1 MGFKRGGSKLQRS
14 YMVSYL
20 LIFLVPLIVI
30 TVFIYQSAVNSLRTE
45 IEQSNVN
52 QLNQV
57 RMTIDGRMTELRD
70 IAIRMSYDNSLTR
83 YMVKH
88 PYYSSEAIRRLD
100 QYRANSAII
109 DDLLLYF
116 HHDSVIYSSEGLSG
130 LHVVFGKT
138 YTFSNW
144 DQQQIKRD
152 LNEIKY
158 PLTRPA
164 DRVTVNSRQSSM
176 LVHMVPIKPTAAYPY
191 ATVVYLINESRLTG
205 MMNSVLSDFKGNSY
219 IFDNNGHVLTA
230 NNHDTLPTPLELG
243 TLSKLTS
250 GIHSM
255 ELNGKQQSVVAVES
269 PENGWTY
276 VTTMPSDQF
285 FSRIFHVQTLIVF
298 IFALVALA
306 GIPVA
311 LMLARRQY
319 GPLRDLVEFAQNRS
333 AGKGTQTDRGHANGQ
348 ALHNE
353 WTWIRDTLLHYR
365 DQVGLQQPY
374 VRHQCLLMLMKHGQ
388 PDDAET
394 VRLIDGLGLR
404 EQGLHYFVMIVSSDA
419 LLLRSPAASTASN
432 VELLDETVGSYPS
445 LPDLLS
451 EVDLPQHGA
460 RLYGVEYSSSNRLAL
475 AVCWHPQRAGESEAD
490 QGLNG
495 IVAAV
500 RQLVYTHYSTYP
512 TVGVGNSYTELEA
525 INQSFIEAATA
536 MEYRVIGETSS
547 VTYFNQLHQD
557 DHRAGSSQFWISNES
572 LLKLSQ
578 SLKQGNI
585 QVASHMIHYITAG
598 VHAQSLPLPLM
609 RCILFDLLN
618 TVLRTASDAGLL
630 GSLRDMPQLSA
641 FETAEELEGQLQM
654 LAIRICACAEHKQET
669 EQVSLLDQIVAYV
682 EAQYADYALSL
693 EGMAQQFSISSSY
706 LSRTF
711 KDKTGLTFSQYIWQL
726 RRDEVIRQITETDD
740 PLKDIIVRVGYLDTA
755 NFIRKFKKEMGCT
768 PGQYRKLHRGEEQQ
782 SALEVRDSIS

>member
-1 MGFKRGGSKLQRS
+1 MIFKRRGSRLQRS

-20 LIFLVPLIVI
+20 LIFLIPLIVI
-30 TVFIYQSAVNSLRTE
+30 TIFIYQSAVKSLRTE

-116 HHDSVIYSSEGLSG
+116 HNDSVIYSSEGLSG
-130 LHVVFGKT
+130 LNVVFGKT
-138 YTFSNW
+138 YKFNSW

-164 DRVTVNSRQSSM
+164 DGVTVNSRQSSM
-176 LVHMVPIKPTAAYPY
+176 LVHMVPIKPTDAYPY

-205 MMNSVLSDFKGNSY
+205 MMDSVLSDFTGNSY

-230 NNHDTLPTPLELG
+230 NSHDAPPTPLELS
-243 TLSKLTS
+243 TLAELKS
-250 GIHSM
+250 GIHNM
-255 ELNGKQQSVVAVES
+255 ELGGKQQSVVAVES
-269 PENGWTY
+269 QENGWTY

-285 FSRIFHVQTLIVF
+285 FSRIFHVQTLIVL

-319 GPLRDLVEFAQNRS
+319 GPLRDLVEFAQSRS
-333 AGKGTQTDRGHANGQ
+333 TGAGSSPVRHPVADSSM
-348 ALHNE
+348 HNE
-353 WTWIRDTLLHYR
+353 WAWIRETLLHYR

-388 PDDAET
+388 PDDPET

-404 EQGLHYFVMIVSSDA
+404 GEGLQYFVMIVSGDA
-419 LLLRSPAASTASN
+419 LATRAANTTAASN
-432 VELLDETVGSYPS
+432 VELLDETVSPYLS
-445 LPDLLS
+445 LPDVLS
-451 EVDLPQHGA
+451 EVALPELGA
-460 RLYGVEYSSSNRLAL
+460 HLYGVEYSSSNRLAL
-475 AVCWHPQRAGESEAD
+475 AVCWQPQKD
-490 QGLNG
+490 QEQETSMCS
-495 IVAAV
+495 IVETVRELV
-500 RQLVYTHYSTYP
+500 RQHYGTVP
-512 TVGVGNSYTELEA
+512 TVGVGTSYAQLEM

-547 VTYFNQLHQD
+547 VTYFNQLHQEEE
-557 DHRAGSSQFWISNES
+557 RSGSSQFWISNES

-585 QVASHMIHYITAG
+585 QVASHMIHTITAG

-618 TVLRTASDAGLL
+618 TVLRAASDAGLL
-630 GSLRDMPQLSA
+630 GSLRDMPQVSA

-654 LAIRICACAEHKQET
+654 LAIRICECAEHKQET
-669 EQVSLLDQIVAYV
+669 EQVSLMDQIVAYV
-682 EAQYADYALSL
+682 EEQYADYALSL

-711 KDKTGLTFSQYIWQL
+711 KEKTGVTFSQYIWQL
-726 RRDEVIRQITETDD
+726 RRDEVIRQITETDH

-768 PGQYRKLHRGEEQQ
+768 PGQYRKLHHGEEEQ
-782 SALEVRDSIS
+782 SALEIRDSIS

>member
-1 MGFKRGGSKLQRS
+1 MRFKRTGSRLQRS

-20 LIFLVPLIVI
+20 LIFLIPLILI
-30 TVFIYQSAVNSLRTE
+30 TVFIYQSAVKSLRTE

-116 HHDSVIYSSEGLSG
+116 HNDSVIYSSEGLSG
-130 LHVVFGKT
+130 LNVVFGKT
-138 YTFSNW
+138 YKFNGW
-144 DQQQIKRD
+144 NEQEIKRD

-158 PLTRPA
+158 PLIRPA
-164 DRVTVNSRQSSM
+164 DEVSVNSRQSSM
-176 LVHMVPIKPTAAYPY
+176 LVHMVPIKPTDAYPY
-191 ATVVYLINESRLTG
+191 ATVVYLINEAKLTG
-205 MMNSVLSDFKGNSY
+205 MMDSVLSDFKGNSY

-230 NNHDTLPTPLELG
+230 NSHDTPSTPLELG
-243 TLSKLTS
+243 TLSKLKS

-269 PENGWTY
+269 QENGWTY

-285 FSRIFHVQTLIVF
+285 FSRIFHVQTLIVL
-298 IFALVALA
+298 IFALMALA

-311 LMLARRQY
+311 VMLARRQY

-333 AGKGTQTDRGHANGQ
+333 TGAGISPERSTSSNQPP
-348 ALHNE
+348 HNE
-353 WTWIRDTLLHYR
+353 WTWIRETLLHYR

-388 PDDAET
+388 PDDPET
-394 VRLIDGLGLR
+394 IKLIDGLGLR
-404 EQGLHYFVMIVSSDA
+404 GQGLNYFVMIVSGDG
-419 LLLRSPAASTASN
+419 LPTRSAERAASSN
-432 VELLDETVGSYPS
+432 VELLDETVSPYLS
-445 LPDLLS
+445 LPDLLG
-451 EVDLPQHGA
+451 EVAFPEYGA
-460 RLYGVEYSSSNRLAL
+460 HLYGVEYSSSNRLAL
-475 AVCWHPQRAGESEAD
+475 AVCWQPEEDADADKGMEPIVEA
-490 QGLNG
+490 
-495 IVAAV
+495 I
-500 RQLVYTHYSTYP
+500 RQLVHEHYGIHP
-512 TVGVGNSYTELEA
+512 TVGVGNSYNELEA

-547 VTYFNQLHQD
+547 VTYFNQLHQE
-557 DHRAGSSQFWISNES
+557 DHRSGSSQFWISNES

-585 QVASHMIHYITAG
+585 QVASHMIHTITES

-618 TVLRTASDAGLL
+618 TVLRNASDAGLL
-630 GSLRDMPQLSA
+630 GSLRDMPQVSA
-641 FETAEELEGQLQM
+641 FETAEELEAQLQT
-654 LAIRICACAEHKQET
+654 LAIRICECAEHKQET
-669 EQVSLLDQIVAYV
+669 EQVSLMDQIVAYV
-682 EAQYADYALSL
+682 EEQYADYALSL

-726 RRDEVIRQITETDD
+726 RRDEVIRQITETEE

-768 PGQYRKLHRGEEQQ
+768 PGQYRKLHHVETERN
-782 SALEVRDSIS
+782 AMDIKDSIS

>member
-1 MGFKRGGSKLQRS
+1 MRFIRSGSGSRLQRS

-30 TVFIYQSAVNSLRTE
+30 TIFIYQSAVNSLRTE

-100 QYRANSAII
+100 QYRANSAIV

-116 HHDSVIYSSEGLSG
+116 HNDSVIYSSDGLSG
-130 LHVVFGKT
+130 LNVVFGKT
-138 YTFSNW
+138 YKFTGW
-144 DQQQIKRD
+144 DQQAIRRD

-158 PLTRPA
+158 PMTRPA
-164 DRVTVNSRQSSM
+164 EEVSVNSRQSSM
-176 LVHMVPIKPTAAYPY
+176 LVHTVPIKPTDAYPY

-205 MMNSVLSDFKGNSY
+205 MMDSVLSDFKGNSY
-219 IFDNNGHVLTA
+219 IFDNNGHVLTT
-230 NNHDTLPTPLELG
+230 NNHDTPPTPLELS
-243 TLSKLTS
+243 TLSGLTS
-250 GIHSM
+250 GIHNM

-269 PENGWTY
+269 QENGWTY

-285 FSRIFHVQTLIVF
+285 FSRIFHVQTLIVL

-319 GPLRDLVEFAQNRS
+319 GPLRDLVEFAQNRGGVVTSSTGKVS
-333 AGKGTQTDRGHANGQ
+333 AQPLN
-348 ALHNE
+348 NE
-353 WTWIRDTLLHYR
+353 WAWIRQTLLDYR
-365 DQVGLQQPY
+365 DRVGLQEPY

-394 VRLIDGLGLR
+394 VRLIDDLGLR
-404 EQGLHYFVMIVSSDA
+404 GDGKRYFVMIVSGDTLIARRPESS
-419 LLLRSPAASTASN
+419 LEQSN
-432 VELLDETVGSYPS
+432 VELLDETFSPYLT
-445 LPDLLS
+445 LPDILS
-451 EVDLPQHGA
+451 EVQLESLSAQV
-460 RLYGVEYSSSNRLAL
+460 YGVEYSSSNRLAL
-475 AVCWHPQRAGESEAD
+475 AVCWQPQEDGNIA
-490 QGLNG
+490 NG
-495 IVAAV
+495 MTDIVEAV
-500 RQLVYTHYSTYP
+500 RDIVFNHYGIRP
-512 TVGVGNSYTELEA
+512 NVGVGNGYEQLEA

-536 MEYRVIGETSS
+536 MEYRVSGDDAS
-547 VTYFNQLHQD
+547 VIYFNQLHD
-557 DHRAGSSQFWISNES
+557 DDARQGSGQYWISNES

-585 QVASHMIHYITAG
+585 QVASHMIHVITTG
-598 VHAQSLPLPLM
+598 VHGESLPLPLM

-618 TVLRTASDAGLL
+618 TVLRAATDAGLL

-641 FETAEELEGQLQM
+641 FETAEELEGRLQL
-654 LAIRICACAEHKQET
+654 LAVRICACAEHKQET
-669 EQVSLLDQIVAYV
+669 EQVSLMDQVVAHV
-682 EAQYADYALSL
+682 HQQYCDYALSL
-693 EGMAQQFSISSSY
+693 EAISQQFSISSSY

-711 KDKTGLTFSQYIWQL
+711 KDKTGQTFSQYIWQL

-768 PGQYRKLHRGEEQQ
+768 PGQYRKLHHGSEGEDHLQ
-782 SALEVRDSIS
+782 VRNSIS

>member
-1 MGFKRGGSKLQRS
+1 MIFKRTGSKLQRS

-20 LIFLVPLIVI
+20 LIFLIPLIVMTI
-30 TVFIYQSAVNSLRTE
+30 FIYQSAVKSLRME

-130 LHVVFGKT
+130 LNVVFGKT
-138 YTFSNW
+138 YTFNSWN
-144 DQQQIKRD
+144 QQQIKRD

-164 DRVTVNSRQSSM
+164 DQVTVNSRQSSM
-176 LVHMVPIKPTAAYPY
+176 LVHMVPIRPTDAYPY
-191 ATVVYLINESRLTG
+191 ATVVYLINESKLTG
-205 MMNSVLSDFKGNSY
+205 MMDSVLSDFKGNSY

-230 NNHDTLPTPLELG
+230 NSHDTPPTPLELS
-243 TLSKLTS
+243 TLSELKS
-250 GIHSM
+250 GIHNM
-255 ELNGKQQSVVAVES
+255 ELGGKQQSVVAVES
-269 PENGWTY
+269 QENGWTY
-276 VTTMPSDQF
+276 VTAMPSDQF
-285 FSRIFHVQTLIVF
+285 FSRIFHVQTLIAL
-298 IFALVALA
+298 IFVLVALA

-319 GPLRDLVEFAQNRS
+319 GPLRDLVEFAQSRHTGSSAPPERS
-333 AGKGTQTDRGHANGQ
+333 PATGQ
-348 ALHNE
+348 MVPNE
-353 WTWIRDTLLHYR
+353 WTWIRETLLHYR

-388 PDDAET
+388 PDDPET

-404 EQGLHYFVMIVSSDA
+404 GEGLQYFVMIVSGDT
-419 LLLRSPAASTASN
+419 LVHRSVDKVAPSN
-432 VELLDETVGSYPS
+432 VELLDETVSPYLS
-445 LPDLLS
+445 LPDVLS
-451 EVDLPQHGA
+451 EVALPELGA
-460 RLYGVEYSSSNRLAL
+460 HLYGVEYSSSNRLAV
-475 AVCWHPQRAGESEAD
+475 AVCWQPQPDHKSNEGMND
-490 QGLNG
+490 
-495 IVAAV
+495 IVEAV
-500 RQLVYTHYSTYP
+500 RELVNEHYGTFP
-512 TVGVGNSYTELEA
+512 TVGVGTSYTQLEM

-547 VTYFNQLHQD
+547 VTYFNQLHQEE
-557 DHRAGSSQFWISNES
+557 HRSASSQFWISNES

-585 QVASHMIHYITAG
+585 QVASHMIHTITAG

-618 TVLRTASDAGLL
+618 TVLRAASDAGLL
-630 GSLRDMPQLSA
+630 GSLRDMPQVSA
-641 FETAEELEGQLQM
+641 FETAEELEGQLQT
-654 LAIRICACAEHKQET
+654 LAIRICECAEYKQET

-682 EAQYADYALSL
+682 EGQYADYALSL

-711 KDKTGLTFSQYIWQL
+711 KDKTGVTFSQYIWQL

-782 SALEVRDSIS
+782 SALEIRDSIS

>member
-1 MGFKRGGSKLQRS
+1 MIFKRTGSKLQRS

-20 LIFLVPLIVI
+20 LIFLIPLIVI
-30 TVFIYQSAVNSLRTE
+30 TIFIYQSAVKSLRME

-116 HHDSVIYSSEGLSG
+116 HNDSVIYSSEGLSG
-130 LHVVFGKT
+130 LNVVFGKT
-138 YTFSNW
+138 YTFNSW

-158 PLTRPA
+158 PFTRPA
-164 DRVTVNSRQSSM
+164 DQVTVNSRQSSM
-176 LVHMVPIKPTAAYPY
+176 LVHMVPIKPTDAYPY
-191 ATVVYLINESRLTG
+191 ATVVYLINESKLTG
-205 MMNSVLSDFKGNSY
+205 MMDSVLSDFKGNSY

-230 NNHDTLPTPLELG
+230 NSHDTPPTPLELG
-243 TLSKLTS
+243 TLSELKS

-255 ELNGKQQSVVAVES
+255 ELGGKQQSVVAVES
-269 PENGWTY
+269 QENGWTY
-276 VTTMPSDQF
+276 VTVMPSDQF
-285 FSRIFHVQTLIVF
+285 FSRIFHIQTLIVL

-319 GPLRDLVEFAQNRS
+319 GPLRDLVEFAQSRNAGVAAQAERHS
-333 AGKGTQTDRGHANGQ
+333 AVGQ
-348 ALHNE
+348 PLHNE
-353 WTWIRDTLLHYR
+353 WTWIRETLLHYR

-388 PDDAET
+388 PDDPET
-394 VRLIDGLGLR
+394 ARLIDGLGLR
-404 EQGLHYFVMIVSSDA
+404 GHGLQYFVMIVSGDTLVHHATDTVTS
-419 LLLRSPAASTASN
+419 SN
-432 VELLDETVGSYPS
+432 VELLDETVSPYLS
-445 LPDLLS
+445 LPDVLS
-451 EVDLPQHGA
+451 EVALPEFGA
-460 RLYGVEYSSSNRLAL
+460 QLYGVEYSSSNRLAV
-475 AVCWHPQRAGESEAD
+475 AVCWQLQPGHEAEESMS
-490 QGLNG
+490 G
-495 IVAAV
+495 IVETV
-500 RQLVYTHYSTYP
+500 RKLVHQHYGTVP
-512 TVGVGNSYTELEA
+512 TVGVGTSYAQLEM

-547 VTYFNQLHQD
+547 VTYFDQLHQEE
-557 DHRAGSSQFWISNES
+557 HRSASSQFWISNES

-585 QVASHMIHYITAG
+585 QVASHMIHTITAG

-618 TVLRTASDAGLL
+618 TVLRAASDAGLL
-630 GSLRDMPQLSA
+630 GSLRDMPQVSA

-654 LAIRICACAEHKQET
+654 LAIRICECAEHKQET
-669 EQVSLLDQIVAYV
+669 EHVSLLDQIVAYV
-682 EAQYADYALSL
+682 EGQYADYALSL

-726 RRDEVIRQITETDD
+726 RRDEVIRQITESDE

-782 SALEVRDSIS
+782 AALEVRDSIS